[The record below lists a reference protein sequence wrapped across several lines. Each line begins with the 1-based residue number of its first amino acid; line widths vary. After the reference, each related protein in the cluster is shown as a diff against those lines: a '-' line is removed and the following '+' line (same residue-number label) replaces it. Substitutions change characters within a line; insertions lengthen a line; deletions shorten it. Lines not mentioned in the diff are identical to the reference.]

1 MARRVQVILE
11 DDLDGSAADRTVEF
25 SFDGARYEI
34 DLNAA
39 NIERMASALAPFVA
53 KARSVGGRRA
63 GTKRSARAGSG
74 TDTKAVREWAKQQG
88 IKISERGRIPVEVL
102 EAFKSAH

>member
-11 DDLDGSAADRTVEF
+11 DDLDGSVADRTVEF

-39 NIERMASALAPFVA
+39 NIDRLAAALAPYVE

-63 GTKRSARAGSG
+63 VTKRGTRAGSS
-74 TDTKAVREWAKQQG
+74 TDTKAVREWARQQG
-88 IKISERGRIPVEVL
+88 HKISERGRIPL
-102 EAFKSAH
+102 DIIEAYNRAH